1 MKLFTLARATAAAAL
16 MATTAGAA
24 WSQAPL
30 LFNSFLAPQHPI
42 NTRVLKPW
50 ADEVAAATQGRVKIQ
65 ISPTSLAAPPQQMD
79 GVKKGVFDVSYMF
92 HGFLQENVKLSQV
105 AHLPFVNTT
114 AKGGSIALWRTY
126 DKHFAKADEYKD
138 VQVLSLFV
146 LPPGPIYTMKGN
158 INTVADMKGMRMY
171 GLPGPAARILEAAG
185 AGVVSVAAARSH
197 EVISGGTVD
206 AFAGYSVQDATSFN
220 TVQYAKTIVDI
231 PGHLTAPSFV
241 LFMNKRKWTSLSEA
255 DRAAIM
261 KLSGEAF
268 AARSAV
274 YDEVEAK
281 SRADAAAKGVKF
293 LTADAKLVDD
303 LRRLG
308 APQEQ
313 AWLDGARQLGVD
325 GKAALDMYRA
335 EAQRNE
341 R

>member
-1 MKLFTLARATAAAAL
+1 MKLFRLVRGTTAAAAL
-16 MATTAGAA
+16 ALSAAGSWAQTT
-24 WSQAPL
+24 L
-30 LFNSFLAPQHPI
+30 LFNSFLSPQHPV

-50 ADEVAAATQGRVKIQ
+50 ADEVSAATQGRVRIQ
-65 ISPTSLAAPPQQMD
+65 LAPSSLAAPPQQMD
-79 GVKKGVFDVSYMF
+79 GVTKGVFDGAYMF
-92 HGFLQENVKLSQV
+92 HGFLQERVKLSQV

-126 DKHFAKADEYKD
+126 EKHFAKADEYKD
-138 VQVLSLFV
+138 VQVLSLF
-146 LPPGPIYTMKGN
+146 LFPPGPIYTMKN
-158 INTVADMKGMRMY
+158 PINSIADIKGTRMY

-206 AFAGYSVQDATSFN
+206 AFAGYSVQDATAFN
-220 TVQYAKTIVDI
+220 VIQYARTVVDL

-241 LFMNKRKWTSLSEA
+241 LFVNKRKWSTISEA
-255 DRAAIM
+255 DRAAVM
-261 KLSGEAF
+261 KLSGESF

-274 YDEVEAK
+274 YDEIELKA
-281 SRADAAAKGVKF
+281 RADAAAKGVKF
-293 LTADAKLVDD
+293 VAAEPKLVEE

-313 AWLDGARQLGVD
+313 AWLNAAQQAGID
-325 GKAALDMYRA
+325 GKAALETYRS
-335 EAQRNE
+335 EAQRNA

>member
-1 MKLFTLARATAAAAL
+1 MNFFHLVRGTAAAAVL
-16 MATTAGAA
+16 ALGAGGA
-24 WSQAPL
+24 WSQTTL
-30 LFNSFLAPQHPI
+30 LFNSFLAPQHSI

-50 ADEVAAATQGRVKIQ
+50 ADDVAAATQGRVKVQ
-65 ISPTSLAAPPQQMD
+65 IAPASLAAPPQQMD
-79 GVKKGVFDVSYMF
+79 GVTKGVFDGAYMF
-92 HGFLQENVKLSQV
+92 HGFLQERVKLSQL
-105 AHLPFVNTT
+105 AHLPFMNTT
-114 AKGGSIALWRTY
+114 SKGGSIALWRTY
-126 DKHFAKADEYKD
+126 EKHFSKADEYKD

-146 LPPGPIYTMKGN
+146 FPPGPIYTMKGP
-158 INTVADMKGMRMY
+158 INSGADMKGMRMY

-220 TVQYAKTIVDI
+220 TVQYAKTVIDV

-241 LFMNKRKWTSLSEA
+241 LFVNKRKWNSISEA

-274 YDEVEAK
+274 YDEIETRT
-281 SRADAAAKGVKF
+281 RAEAAAKGVKF
-293 LTADAKLVDD
+293 VTADAKLVDD
-303 LRRLG
+303 LRRLA

-313 AWLDGARQLGVD
+313 AWLETARQLGVD
-325 GKAALDMYRA
+325 GKAALDTYRS